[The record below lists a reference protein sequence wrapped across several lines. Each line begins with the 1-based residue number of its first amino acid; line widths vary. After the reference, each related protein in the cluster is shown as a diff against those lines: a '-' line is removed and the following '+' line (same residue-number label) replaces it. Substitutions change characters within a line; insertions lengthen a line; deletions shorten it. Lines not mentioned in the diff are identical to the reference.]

1 MRDLIILPSWLVVNP
16 SPEPE
21 VTEPEV
27 TEPFWSEW
35 FSGEERSDEVRLSQ
49 RSCGRCPLDARDPY
63 HDCAAPDCFGPDE
76 GRSDEVTELRGVDCQ
91 CAICLGGSN

>member
-21 VTEPEV
+21 VTEP
-27 TEPFWSEW
+27 FWDPW
-35 FSGEERSDEVRLSQ
+35 FGDEE
-49 RSCGRCPLDARDPY
+49 
-63 HDCAAPDCFGPDE
+63 
-76 GRSDEVTELRGVDCQ
+76 RSDEVTELRGVDCQ

>member
-21 VTEPEV
+21 VTEP
-27 TEPFWSEW
+27 FWSEW
-35 FSGEERSDEVRLSQ
+35 FSDEERSDEVTL
-49 RSCGRCPLDARDPY
+49 P
-63 HDCAAPDCFGPDE
+63 
-76 GRSDEVTELRGVDCQ
+76 RGVDCQ